1 MGVKRTRQ
9 RLGSEAYAEDSSS
22 SGVNVACGAVVPH
35 SELGGVGNRRV
46 TKPPGSTLPGLS
58 EDPDQDM
65 ASSPTGTEGALSFG
79 EQASLFLLHRVFI
92 ATLLDLTVLNRC
104 VLAEVASLRAA
115 ASAAVAECTK
125 VVDSEGVKPGP
136 AVRSSRN
143 AVRPS
148 SAKSVADR
156 VRPGARKTGPRL
168 SDDQDSLSSRAD
180 SRESDTGS
188 VSSSG
193 TGQQLPSRG
202 PRDPAKVKSQAS
214 SGALPQ
220 VFPGHGCPPHG
231 AKAICGRRP
240 RMEDAYTAIPFL
252 MEVLVPADVL
262 GQSDILPPRIASLV
276 KSATNSPTSSVSDPP
291 DTELEAS
298 GVQASRTSPGSSALD
313 SPKASNFVETLHFF
327 GVFDGHGGAEG
338 ALHCA
343 QTLHQRFVEAI
354 LEHTSPAGASSAA
367 TEQMETSIASTAA
380 TSVEASGEGLP
391 SAAACGVASRS
402 ESGPAPVRDAQNPA
416 AAVADADTDSNSR
429 CVLSAQLAYKP
440 CCSNISLRISADHNS
455 YFQVRVGFAWRA
467 AHAMERFNNL

>member
-9 RLGSEAYAEDSSS
+9 RLGLEHYPENSLS
-22 SGVNVACGAVVPH
+22 SGVNVACGAVGPH

-46 TKPPGSTLPGLS
+46 TKPSGSTLPGLS
-58 EDPDQDM
+58 QGSDQDM
-65 ASSPTGTEGALSFG
+65 ASSPSGTEGALSFG
-79 EQASLFLLHRVFI
+79 ALASALSGPHP
-92 ATLLDLTVLNRC
+92 RC
-104 VLAEVASLRAA
+104 VPPRPGCAEPAAVRAEVASLRAA

-125 VVDSEGVKPGP
+125 VGDGEGVKAGP
-136 AVRSSRN
+136 AARSSRN
-143 AVRPS
+143 AARPS

-156 VRPGARKTGPRL
+156 ARPGARKTGPRL

-202 PRDPAKVKSQAS
+202 ARDPAKVTSQAS
-214 SGALPQ
+214 SGSLSHA
-220 VFPGHGCPPHG
+220 FPAHGCPPHG

-252 MEVLVPADVL
+252 MEVLVPVDVL

-276 KSATNSPTSSVSDPP
+276 KSATTSPTSSVSDPP
-291 DTELEAS
+291 ESELEAG
-298 GVQASRTSPGSSALD
+298 GVQASGRISPGSSAAAQD
-313 SPKASNFVETLHFF
+313 SQKASNFVETLHFF

-354 LEHTSPAGASSAA
+354 LEHTSPGGLPPPAA
-367 TEQMETSIASTAA
+367 EQMETSISSTAA
-380 TSVEASGEGLP
+380 TSVEAAAE
-391 SAAACGVASRS
+391 AAACGVARGNAA
-402 ESGPAPVRDAQNPA
+402 ESAPRNVPKPA
-416 AAVADADTDSNSR
+416 AADADTDSNSR
-429 CVLSAQLAYKP
+429 WVASAV
-440 CCSNISLRISADHNS
+440 I
-455 YFQVRVGFAWRA
+455 F
-467 AHAMERFNNL
+467 E